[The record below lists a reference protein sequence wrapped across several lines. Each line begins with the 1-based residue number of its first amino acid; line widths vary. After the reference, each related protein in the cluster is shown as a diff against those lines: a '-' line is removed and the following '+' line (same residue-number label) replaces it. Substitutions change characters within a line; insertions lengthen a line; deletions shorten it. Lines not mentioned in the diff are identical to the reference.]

1 MPSFIDLP
9 QKEEF
14 SETIDEIIKL
24 RSKRK
29 YTFETNINNN
39 ATRKKALGILKERLD
54 FLRQSAR
61 ELYSTVSSINNRA
74 FFTED
79 PDFIKGEVKPNAPV
93 GDYEIEILKLG
104 DKQLLISDPLPDKI
118 TLPESRIEIEIKNE
132 KIFFDF
138 QGGDAKSFVRNLNKV
153 CKGYFTAN
161 WIRKSEDES
170 YFVVQANQ
178 IGEAYRFNLRKDS
191 NEIFATLKLLKA
203 KPPIIKTFIDIKS
216 LTEIGWAPYKEEN
229 IAGVIIPPSV
239 MPDLNFS
246 NHIEV
251 GSTVP
256 NQGIEPGVMPL
267 DLTVDFIETQH
278 VFLKIDILSPQSLFK
293 NNKVETNLG
302 HGESNGL
309 SISHLNVTN
318 EISKISNQH
327 LIKSNQE
334 KIIQE
339 LKIQNKPIMVLEYF
353 AEGEERTK
361 TFTWNNVY
369 DDRIWIND
377 SRLGAGLD
385 KTVVFRSIKFIND
398 SKYSYIVGK
407 WFRSL
412 YNTNQDK
419 YLPVNEKSS
428 PSKVEFRFYS
438 IDMERES
445 AIVDDL
451 IDGVTL
457 NLLKVKDEPVR
468 FSVQNYIEGYNQQI
482 KNFVGQYNYAL
493 DFINLSL
500 APGKEELVLDQI
512 ESGMEAMIG
521 VFDSETSIQRLKD
534 KMKEILQK
542 GYLLKENEREVYLQE
557 VGIKVFNSLS
567 KPYHINAS
575 KVELDEERLQTQLLK
590 HGDEIK
596 NLFRYDQNK
605 DYVPDDGFA
614 YLMDKLLR
622 EYLAPN
628 SIFTLME
635 RSLDKEKD
643 SLEKSLDAEQ
653 KRINSYREKLESDFA
668 KVKQVRERQKQL
680 EKWLKTAGE

>member
-29 YTFETNINNN
+29 YIFETNINNN

-79 PDFIKGEVKPNAPV
+79 PAFITGEVKPNAPV

-118 TLPESRIEIEIKNE
+118 TLPESRIEIEIEDE

-138 QGGDAKSFVRNLNKV
+138 QGGDAKSFVRNFNEAS
-153 CKGYFTAN
+153 KGYFTAN

-178 IGEAYRFNLRKDS
+178 VGEAHRLNLRKDS
-191 NEIFATLKLLKA
+191 GEAFVALKLLKA

-216 LTEIGWAPYKEEN
+216 LTEMGWTTYKEGN
-229 IAGVIIPPSV
+229 TAGVIIPPGV
-239 MPDLNFS
+239 IPNLKLS
-246 NHIEV
+246 NHIKV
-251 GSTVP
+251 GSTVT
-256 NQGIEPGVMPL
+256 NQGVELGVIPL
-267 DLTVDFIETQH
+267 DLTVNFLETQH
-278 VFLKIDILSPQSLFK
+278 VFFKIDMLSPKSFFK
-293 NNKVETNLG
+293 NDKVKPNLG
-302 HGESNGL
+302 YDESNEL
-309 SISHLNVTN
+309 SISRLNTTN

-327 LIKSNQE
+327 LVEPSQK
-334 KIIQE
+334 KIIQG
-339 LKIQNKPIMVLEYF
+339 LKMQNEPIMVLKYF

-361 TFTWNNVY
+361 IFTWNNVY
-369 DDRIWIND
+369 DGRIWIND

-385 KTVVFRSIKFIND
+385 KTVMFRSIKFIND
-398 SKYSYIVGK
+398 SEYPYIVGK

-412 YNTNQDK
+412 YDTNQDK

-445 AIVDDL
+445 AVVDDL

-457 NLLKVKDEPVR
+457 NLLKVKNEPVR

-482 KNFVGQYNYAL
+482 KNFIGQYNYTL

-512 ESGMEAMIG
+512 ESGMEEMIG
-521 VFDSETSIQRLKD
+521 VFNSETSIQRLKD

-542 GYLLKENEREVYLQE
+542 GYLLEKNEREVYLQE
-557 VGIKVFNSLS
+557 VGIKVFNPLS
-567 KPYHINAS
+567 KPYHINSS
-575 KVELDEERLQTQLLK
+575 KIELDEEVLQAQLLK
-590 HGDEIK
+590 YGDEIK
-596 NLFRYDQNK
+596 NLFRYDKNK
-605 DYVPDDGFA
+605 DYTPDDGFA

-643 SLEKSLDAEQ
+643 SLNKSLDTEQ
-653 KRINSYREKLESDFA
+653 KRIDSYREKLESDFA